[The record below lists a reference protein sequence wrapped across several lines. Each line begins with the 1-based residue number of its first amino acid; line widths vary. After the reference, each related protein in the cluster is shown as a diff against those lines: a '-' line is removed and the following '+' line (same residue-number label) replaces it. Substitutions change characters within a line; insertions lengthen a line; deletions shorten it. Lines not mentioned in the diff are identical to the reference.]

1 MKNRKKFSAA
11 QQGFSLIEVLV
22 VMTILAV
29 IFGMVVRNVTGGQDK
44 AKQKQA
50 QIMVQKLTQA
60 VQEFSL
66 DTGNLP
72 DSLDQLVNDS
82 GDSMWMGPYVKEKEL
97 KDPWG
102 ESYHYSTQSQ
112 HGQSFDVYSYGKD
125 KSPGGDKLGLDI
137 GNWQ

>member
-1 MKNRKKFSAA
+1 MNNRKK

-22 VMTILAV
+22 VMTILAI

-44 AKQKQA
+44 AKYKEA
-50 QIMVQKLTQA
+50 QIMVKKIDQA
-60 VQEFSL
+60 VQEFNL

-72 DSLDQLVNDS
+72 DSLEELVSDN
-82 GDSMWMGPYVKEKEL
+82 GDSMWMGPYLKEKEL

-102 ESYHYSTQSQ
+102 EPYQYSTNSQ
-112 HGQSFDVYSYGKD
+112 HGMSYDIYSYAKD
-125 KSPGGDKLGLDI
+125 KNPGGEKLAADV